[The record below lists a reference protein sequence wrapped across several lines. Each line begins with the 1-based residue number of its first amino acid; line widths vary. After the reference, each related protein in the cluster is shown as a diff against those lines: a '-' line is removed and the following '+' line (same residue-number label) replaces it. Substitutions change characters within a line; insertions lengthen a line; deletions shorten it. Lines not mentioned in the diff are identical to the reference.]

1 MREDDG
7 KSQMDPRMREDDG
20 KMRRHSR
27 SVRHSCVGRNPS
39 PYLHP
44 AVRAIRWIHACAR
57 MTGKSAVI
65 PAPSRHSCAEPA
77 LDLIGGGI
85 HPRFLPNSA
94 HSSNDLR
101 P

>member
-7 KSQMDPRMREDDG
+7 KSQMDPRVREDDG
-20 KMRRHSR
+20 KKRRHSR

-44 AVRAIRWIHACAR
+44 AVRERRWIPACAR
-57 MTGKSAVI
+57 MTDELSH
-65 PAPSRHSCAEPA
+65 SCSFRHSCAEPA

-94 HSSNDLR
+94 HSPNDFR

>member
-1 MREDDG
+1 MTGNRRWIPACARMTG
-7 KSQMDPRMREDDG
+7 KCAVIPAPS
-20 KMRRHSR
+20 
-27 SVRHSCVGRNPS
+27 RHSCVGRNPS

-44 AVRAIRWIHACAR
+44 AVRAIRWIPACAR
-57 MTGKSAVI
+57 MTGKCAVI